1 MSNLGKLEK
10 WRLILGKDDNADEDI
25 QLDPLSSQIDN
36 ALEALYGDEAMAGLG
51 SSAPKVSRWLGDI
64 RKYFK
69 TDMVQ
74 LMQKDAFDKLG
85 IERMLLEPELLQSV
99 EPDVHL
105 VSTLISLNRVIPE
118 KTKQTARL
126 VVGKVVETLVKKLQ
140 NPMREAIMGA
150 LSRSVKNRRPKF
162 REIDWHRTIRMN
174 LKHFQPEYKSIIP
187 QNLIGHGR
195 KGQALRNVILCVDQ
209 SGSMGSSVVYS
220 SVFAAVLASIPAV
233 KTHMIVFDTAVADL
247 TRDMQD
253 PVELLFGAQLGGGTD
268 INKALTYVEKLVTN
282 PSETILVLISD
293 LFEGGNANAM
303 LRRAAALKAS
313 GIQFICLLA
322 LNDEGAPVYDKNMA
336 EKFAALGVPAF
347 ACTPKFF
354 PDLMASAIKKE
365 DIFGFLNKHNIALK

>member
-126 VVGKVVETLVKKLQ
+126 VVSKVVETLVKKLQ

-162 REIDWHRTIRMN
+162 REIDWHRTIRLN

-247 TRDMQD
+247 TKDMQD
-253 PVELLFGAQLGGGTD
+253 PVDLLFGAQLGGGTD

-322 LNDEGAPVYDKNMA
+322 LNDEGAPIYDKNMA

-354 PDLMASAIKKE
+354 PDLMAAAIKKE
-365 DIFGFLNKHNIALK
+365 DIFGFMAKVNISPK